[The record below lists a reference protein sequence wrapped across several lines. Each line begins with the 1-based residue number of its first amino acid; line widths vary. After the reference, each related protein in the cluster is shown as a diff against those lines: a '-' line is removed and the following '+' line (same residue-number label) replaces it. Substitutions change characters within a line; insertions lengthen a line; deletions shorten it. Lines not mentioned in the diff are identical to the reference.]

1 MTVGTYSPLTT
12 FADTVRILFTLRA
25 ITSGRAPASD
35 TGARALDASHVAA
48 TAGTLLKA
56 ALLAIAEVCYKI

>member
-1 MTVGTYSPLTT
+1 MTVGTYSPLTP

-25 ITSGRAPASD
+25 ITGGRAPASD
-35 TGARALDASHVAA
+35 TGARALDASHVTA
-48 TAGTLLKA
+48 TASTLLKA